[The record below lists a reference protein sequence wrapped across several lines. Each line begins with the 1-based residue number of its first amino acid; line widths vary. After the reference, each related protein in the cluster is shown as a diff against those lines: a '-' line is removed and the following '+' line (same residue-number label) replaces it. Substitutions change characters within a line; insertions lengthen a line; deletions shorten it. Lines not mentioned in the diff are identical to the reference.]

1 MHNFDARKH
10 FAYNSFCL
18 FHYLR
23 GTTLNALS
31 TKNFIFLNVMIR
43 GEINFDRF
51 VRGALALAVL
61 VVAFFL
67 LSYLSPV
74 LLPFFVAW
82 VAAYMLYPIV
92 RFLQYKCHL
101 RNRILCIFLTLM
113 LVGGVIAAVSYVMVP
128 PFVEEMGHVKE
139 VAARYIGKT
148 ARYQD
153 SLPQSVE
160 TFIRKNI
167 SPEQIEKLLKE
178 KDVQAAIQNIVP
190 KAWNFIWSTAGWV
203 INMIASLI
211 GLLYFFFLLKD
222 YELYSEGWLRYV
234 PQRRRSIV
242 SQIVGDIETG
252 MNGYF
257 RGQALV
263 ALSNCVMFSLGFWI
277 IGFPLPIALGCFIGL
292 ISFVPYLQV
301 VGIIPAIILALLR
314 AADTGQNF
322 WLLIGGVLLVYI
334 VVQIL
339 QDSIVTPYVMGN
351 ITGLSPA
358 VILLSLSVWGYMLG
372 IIGLIIAL
380 PVTTLMI
387 SYYRR
392 YVVGEVESA
401 PETVKAADKKPQHR
415 RRRRKVASEN
425 APAKKTNEK
434 K

>member
-1 MHNFDARKH
+1 
-10 FAYNSFCL
+10 
-18 FHYLR
+18 
-23 GTTLNALS
+23 
-31 TKNFIFLNVMIR
+31 MIR

-61 VVAFFL
+61 VVAYFL

-178 KDVQAAIQNIVP
+178 KNVQAAIQNIVP

-234 PQRRRSIV
+234 PQRHRSIV

-392 YVVGEVESA
+392 YVVGEVETA
-401 PETVKAADKKPQHR
+401 PATVKAADKKPQHR

>member
-1 MHNFDARKH
+1 
-10 FAYNSFCL
+10 
-18 FHYLR
+18 
-23 GTTLNALS
+23 
-31 TKNFIFLNVMIR
+31 MIR

-178 KDVQAAIQNIVP
+178 KNVQAAIQNIVP

-234 PQRRRSIV
+234 PQRHRSIV

-301 VGIIPAIILALLR
+301 VGILPAIILALLR

-392 YVVGEVESA
+392 YVVGEVETA
-401 PETVKAADKKPQHR
+401 PATVKAADKKPQHR

-425 APAKKTNEK
+425 APTKKTNEK